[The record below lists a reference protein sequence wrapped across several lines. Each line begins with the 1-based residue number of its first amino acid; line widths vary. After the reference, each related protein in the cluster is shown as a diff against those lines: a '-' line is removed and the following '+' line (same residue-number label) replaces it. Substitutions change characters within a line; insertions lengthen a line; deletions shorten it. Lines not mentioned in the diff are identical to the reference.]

1 MQPAALTEK
10 VLVVDDEP
18 EERIFLSRLLGPGG
32 YGPIPASIAS
42 EGFHKPPEEG
52 PDAIAPTVTFDQKG
66 HLPFFHDLELNPDLT
81 HVPPAFCLL
90 STRRPCVSSG
100 PFPVSPGA
108 DVCRGPMVFRPNLRA
123 RRTSRG
129 SCAP

>member
-18 EERIFLSRLLGPGG
+18 EERILLSRLLGVGG
-32 YGPIPASIAS
+32 CEPIPASTAG
-42 EGFHKPPEEG
+42 EGFHKAPEEG
-52 PDAIAPTVTFDQKG
+52 PDTIVPAVMFDQKG
-66 HLPFFHDLELNPDLT
+66 HLPFFHDLELNADLT
-81 HVPPAFCLL
+81 HTPPAFCVP
-90 STRRPCVSSG
+90 STRKPCLSSG

-108 DVCRGPMVFRPNLRA
+108 AACRGPRAFRPSFRK
-123 RRTSRG
+123 RMISRG